1 MAKKI
6 TKPHQKSS
14 IIKNAIAI
22 RKTIIEVDS
31 EKCASISFRHLD
43 FSQGSSITEWAQN
56 GLFEQTIEHLKSIC
70 LDPLETQKGKNYD
83 IYNTFPKASSYTH
96 PSFVPEDAIW
106 ARFHLT
112 GINVIAGH
120 IYKNIFYIVFL
131 DNKHGF
137 WEMDKQKK

>member
-1 MAKKI
+1 MAKKTI
-6 TKPHQKSS
+6 KPHQKTS
-14 IIKNAIAI
+14 IIKNVIAK
-22 RKTIIEVDS
+22 RKSIIEVDS

-43 FSQGSSITEWAQN
+43 SSQGATISDWAQN
-56 GLFEQTIEHLKSIC
+56 GLFDQTIEKLKSIC
-70 LDPLETQKGKNYD
+70 LSPLDSQKGENYD
-83 IYNTFPKASSYTH
+83 IYNTFPATSSYIH

-112 GINVIAGH
+112 GVNVVAGH
-120 IYKNIFYIVFL
+120 IYRNIFYVVFL